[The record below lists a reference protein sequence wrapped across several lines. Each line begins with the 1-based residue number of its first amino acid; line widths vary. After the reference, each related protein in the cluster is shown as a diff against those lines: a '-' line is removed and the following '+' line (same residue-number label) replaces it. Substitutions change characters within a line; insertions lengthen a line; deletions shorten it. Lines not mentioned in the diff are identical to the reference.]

1 MPTSVILIKMAKK
14 LLDSRIRQCNNFST
28 NFYFTSIYM
37 SLQICHNFH
46 TSKFMDSNI
55 QAFVEGMFE
64 FYGHFINLNVW
75 GRCYLH
81 TKYNGNAGRRIHE
94 VQCTC
99 PASP

>member
-1 MPTSVILIKMAKK
+1 
-14 LLDSRIRQCNNFST
+14 
-28 NFYFTSIYM
+28 
-37 SLQICHNFH
+37 
-46 TSKFMDSNI
+46 MDPDI

-81 TKYNGNAGRRIHE
+81 TKHNGNARRRIHE